1 MHPYYIPV
9 SFFRLWVVAVSAVI
23 FAGGCASR
31 VTAPAAIAAKHGLMQ
46 TELQGTVFTHTAYHT
61 PASSRSRDSSQP
73 LWATLWV
80 FIDGDGRP
88 WVNGGREPAKNPTT
102 SRPLA
107 LQLAAQMQRPV
118 LYVGRPCYDRKTM
131 EPACTSTWWTDAR
144 YSATVVE
151 SMVAAIRRYQE
162 QSQSERM
169 VLVGYSGGG
178 VIAELVA
185 HELCGVAAVVTI
197 AANLDVSAWTEYH
210 GYLPLTGSLN
220 PATMTHT
227 AAVPEIHLLGEYDE
241 VVPSHT
247 VQRYF
252 ERNPQSIVWK
262 YPDHGHVC
270 CWREEWPRI
279 LRRIDEQLK
288 R

>member
-61 PASSRSRDSSQP
+61 PASSQSRDSSQP
-73 LWATLWV
+73 LWV

-220 PATMTHT
+220 PATMTNT
-227 AAVPEIHLLGEYDE
+227 AAVPEIHLLGEDDE
-241 VVPSHT
+241 VVPLHT

-252 ERNPQSIVWK
+252 ERNPHSIVWK

-279 LRRIDEQLK
+279 LSRIDEQLK